1 MVQFDRCM
9 YNCYIYNCSVFVSIQ
24 VAVTIDNII
33 SVIGETSELATG
45 ELNTADVTYVAEI
58 LNNVV
63 DRPIAEDKVG
73 EVTTKL
79 DRN

>member
-1 MVQFDRCM
+1 M
-9 YNCYIYNCSVFVSIQ
+9 YNCYIYSCSVFVSIQ

-33 SVIGETSELATG
+33 SVIGETSELATE

-79 DRN
+79 DRD

>member
-1 MVQFDRCM
+1 M
-9 YNCYIYNCSVFVSIQ
+9 YNCYIYSCSVFVSIQ

-33 SVIGETSELATG
+33 SVIGETSELATE

-63 DRPIAEDKVG
+63 DRPIAADKVG

-79 DRN
+79 DRD